1 MSSRKIFNGG
11 HQDETLEE
19 RLNKRRHMHNRGFL
33 DRKSLNDESE
43 TILNYYSP
51 TKTQSLDR
59 LSRKR
64 TISSNSP
71 VRCIDQQ
78 KSSLIINENLVLPSI
93 ENSSLK
99 TNHTPANDKIES
111 SPHLPYLSKNQSID
125 FENEKQDST
134 KSLPSIEQQSNEK
147 SIITERIVP
156 SPVKPSTTV
165 EKSDWIQQEIE
176 QHSTSDHDEK
186 SAIRKENDASILP
199 PIIPCETTEKS
210 NAITQETFENPDCK
224 WNKEVSRAA
233 FSHPQ
238 SNTDRQEKYS
248 NYSSFALKPITRTT
262 SEQIISKNKSD
273 HQLINPKEL
282 KVNHLALSYLF
293 SKRFVDIESDRTSS
307 LDREQAQQKTIWD

>member
-1 MSSRKIFNGG
+1 
-11 HQDETLEE
+11 
-19 RLNKRRHMHNRGFL
+19 
-33 DRKSLNDESE
+33 
-43 TILNYYSP
+43 
-51 TKTQSLDR
+51 
-59 LSRKR
+59 
-64 TISSNSP
+64 
-71 VRCIDQQ
+71 
-78 KSSLIINENLVLPSI
+78 
-93 ENSSLK
+93 
-99 TNHTPANDKIES
+99 
-111 SPHLPYLSKNQSID
+111 
-125 FENEKQDST
+125 
-134 KSLPSIEQQSNEK
+134 QSNEK

-165 EKSDWIQQEIE
+165 EKSDWIQQEIEQHSTSDHDEKSAIRKDNDASILPPIIASATTEKSDWIQQEIE

-224 WNKEVSRAA
+224 RNKEVSRAA

>member
-59 LSRKR
+59 LSSKR

-186 SAIRKENDASILP
+186 SAI
-199 PIIPCETTEKS
+199 
-210 NAITQETFENPDCK
+210 
-224 WNKEVSRAA
+224 
-233 FSHPQ
+233 
-238 SNTDRQEKYS
+238 
-248 NYSSFALKPITRTT
+248 
-262 SEQIISKNKSD
+262 
-273 HQLINPKEL
+273 
-282 KVNHLALSYLF
+282 
-293 SKRFVDIESDRTSS
+293 
-307 LDREQAQQKTIWD
+307 